1 VAFKQ
6 KPKPPAYAKH
16 VSQAQLELIVAMYAR
31 DKSFFSTVRSQ
42 LTPDVMQRYG
52 AHFAAVVDI
61 ANSHYDEYDKLPPKD
76 IFTTELNSW
85 VENFDGDI
93 AEHQLE
99 SADRVLAKF
108 IALDK
113 QSRAENRPK
122 VVKYTKRLLEQV
134 VQASVESLVSNKGL
148 LSGLPELLQESIA
161 KIERIHSIDTV
172 DIGEPFPEN
181 LEDQEVI
188 KPISTG
194 IDFFDTFMKGG
205 HVAGEVYGLCAPYGV
220 CKTTVA
226 CQLIVNAANY
236 YQAQQNTG
244 LITKLPV
251 AYYVAYEEELALVR
265 PRFLSY
271 AANCHKD
278 LIAEGKWSEMSTMK
292 KKNYKPYEKT
302 RYKSMFDRNVKVP
315 GELERVNT
323 AKTQLNKNMRV
334 VDFSGRDRNMF
345 ELSGEM
351 ENGIAKAIE
360 KHQQSAGNPGV
371 AMIAID
377 YAGAAADRHCQ
388 VYNKD
393 PDRHLRHLLGR
404 FPLRV
409 SNSIAKKFD
418 CPVWIFHQMDTK
430 ANARKAGVVP
440 AITDV
445 SEAKNFMENCVYGF
459 MVGTQTKDHLAVMA
473 CVKQRRSGKREP
485 IVIKIDG
492 AFGRV
497 LGTDGAYRIDR
508 GRIVS
513 TKDLNKVSDAAP
525 VTRPGQS
532 RLIRVSDIGV
542 SFDR

>member
-1 VAFKQ
+1 MAFKQ
-6 KPKPPAYAKH
+6 KPKLPAYTKH
-16 VSQAQLELIVAMYAR
+16 VSQAQLELITAMYAR
-31 DKSFFSTVRSQ
+31 DKSFFSTVRGQ
-42 LTPDVMQRYG
+42 LTPDVLQRYG
-52 AHFAAVVDI
+52 AHFAAVIDI
-61 ANSHYDEYDKLPPKD
+61 ANSHYDEYEKLPPKD
-76 IFTTELNSW
+76 IFTTEINSW

-93 AEHQLE
+93 ADHQLE

-108 IALDK
+108 ISLDK
-113 QSRAENRPK
+113 TSRIENRPK
-122 VVKYTKRLLEQV
+122 VIKYTKKLLEQV
-134 VQASVESLVSNKGL
+134 VQAGVESLVSNKGL
-148 LSGLPELLQESIA
+148 LAGLPELLQESIA
-161 KIERIHSIDTV
+161 KIERIQSIDSV
-172 DIGEPFPEN
+172 DIGAPFPDELEN
-181 LEDQEVI
+181 LEVI
-188 KPISTG
+188 KTVSTG
-194 IDFFDTFMKGG
+194 IDFLDTFMKGG
-205 HVAGEVYGLCAPYGV
+205 HAAGEVYGLCAPYGV
-220 CKTTVA
+220 CKTTIA
-226 CQLIVNAANY
+226 CQLVVNAANY

-244 LITKLPV
+244 LIDTLPV
-251 AYYVAYEEELALVR
+251 AYYVAYEEELPLVR

-292 KKNYKPYEKT
+292 KKNYKPYEKA

-323 AKTQLNKNMRV
+323 AKDQLNKNMRV
-334 VDFSGRDRNMF
+334 IDFSGHDRRLY
-345 ELSGEM
+345 ELSGDM
-351 ENGIAKAIE
+351 EEGIAKAIA
-360 KHQQSAGNPGV
+360 KHQQTAGNPGV
-371 AMIAID
+371 AMVAID

-388 VYNKD
+388 VHNKD
-393 PDRHLRHLLGR
+393 PDRQLRHLLGR

-409 SNSIAKKFD
+409 SHSIAKKFK
-418 CPVWIFHQMDTK
+418 CPAWILHQMDTK
-430 ANARKAGVVP
+430 ANSRKAGVVP

-485 IVIKIDG
+485 IVIRVDG

-513 TKDLNKVSDAAP
+513 TKDLNKISDAAP

>member
-1 VAFKQ
+1 MAFKQ
-6 KPKPPAYAKH
+6 KPKLPAYQKH

-31 DKSFFSTVRSQ
+31 DKSFFSTVRGQ
-42 LTPDVMQRYG
+42 LTPEVLQKYG
-52 AHFAAVVDI
+52 VHFAAVVDI
-61 ANSHYDEYDKLPPKD
+61 TDKHYEEYEKLPPKD

-99 SADRVLAKF
+99 SADRILSKF
-108 IALDK
+108 IALTK
-113 QSRAENRPK
+113 ESRIENRSK
-122 VVKYTKRLLEQV
+122 VIKYTKRLLEQV
-134 VQASVESLVSNKGL
+134 VQASVESLVSNKGVL
-148 LSGLPELLQESIA
+148 AGLPELLQESIA
-161 KIERIHSIDTV
+161 KIERIHSIDSA
-172 DIGEPFPEN
+172 DINEPFP
-181 LEDQEVI
+181 DDFDTMEVI

-194 IDFFDTFMKGG
+194 IDFLDTFMKGG
-205 HVAGEVYGLCAPYGV
+205 HVGGEVYGFCAPYGV
-220 CKTTVA
+220 CKTTIA
-226 CQLIVNAANY
+226 CQLVVNAANY

-244 LITKLPV
+244 LIDKLPV
-251 AYYVAYEEELALVR
+251 AYYIAYEEELPLVR

-278 LIAEGKWSEMSTMK
+278 LIAEGKWDKMSTMK

-302 RYKSMFDRNVKVP
+302 RYKSMFDRNMKVP
-315 GELERVNT
+315 GELERVKT
-323 AKTQLNKNMRV
+323 AKDQLNKNMRV
-334 VDFSGRDRNMF
+334 IDFSGHDRALYD
-345 ELSGEM
+345 LSGDM
-351 ENGIAKAIE
+351 EQGIAKIIAR
-360 KHQQSAGNPGV
+360 HQQQAGNPGV
-371 AMIAID
+371 AMVAID

-388 VYNKD
+388 IHNKD
-393 PDRHLRHLLGR
+393 PDRQLRHLLGR

-418 CPVWIFHQMDTK
+418 TPVWIFHQMDTK
-430 ANARKAGVVP
+430 ANSRKAGIVP

-473 CVKQRRSGKREP
+473 CVKQRRSEKREP
-485 IVIKIDG
+485 VVIRIDG

-513 TKDLNKVSDAAP
+513 ARDLHKVAEAAP
-525 VTRPGQS
+525 VTRPGRS
-532 RLIRVSDIGV
+532 RLISVNDIGV
-542 SFDR
+542 SLDK

>member
-1 VAFKQ
+1 
-6 KPKPPAYAKH
+6 
-16 VSQAQLELIVAMYAR
+16 
-31 DKSFFSTVRSQ
+31 
-42 LTPDVMQRYG
+42 
-52 AHFAAVVDI
+52 
-61 ANSHYDEYDKLPPKD
+61 
-76 IFTTELNSW
+76 
-85 VENFDGDI
+85 
-93 AEHQLE
+93 
-99 SADRVLAKF
+99 
-108 IALDK
+108 
-113 QSRAENRPK
+113 
-122 VVKYTKRLLEQV
+122 
-134 VQASVESLVSNKGL
+134 
-148 LSGLPELLQESIA
+148 
-161 KIERIHSIDTV
+161 
-172 DIGEPFPEN
+172 
-181 LEDQEVI
+181 
-188 KPISTG
+188 
-194 IDFFDTFMKGG
+194 
-205 HVAGEVYGLCAPYGV
+205 
-220 CKTTVA
+220 
-226 CQLIVNAANY
+226 
-236 YQAQQNTG
+236 
-244 LITKLPV
+244 
-251 AYYVAYEEELALVR
+251 VAYEEELALVR